1 VSFRVTSLDDVP
13 REEGADGADWLRL
26 RKQLDVRAFGVNVYG
41 AKAGNRVI
49 EEHDELGTAAGRHQE
64 LYVVLRGRAR
74 FELDGDV
81 HDAPAGTT
89 VFVRDPAVRRGA
101 HAEEDGT
108 LVLVVGGTPG
118 AAYEVSIWE
127 EAADAYPHWEAGDYA
142 AAVEILRG
150 VVAQHPETALI
161 LYNLACA
168 EALNGEHDAALEHL
182 ARATAL
188 EERWR
193 KAARDDADF
202 DALRDDPRFELA
214 VTGQAEIPGQ
224 SS

>member
-1 VSFRVTSLDDVP
+1 VTFRVTTLDEAP
-13 REEGADGADWLRL
+13 RVEGADGADWLRL
-26 RKQLDVRAFGVNVYG
+26 RKELDVRAFGVNVYG
-41 AKAGNRVI
+41 ASAGNRVI
-49 EEHDELGTAAGRHQE
+49 EEHDELGAAAGRHEE

-81 HDAPAGTT
+81 HDAPTGTA

-118 AAYEVSIWE
+118 QAYEVSSWE
-127 EAADAYPHWEAGDYA
+127 QAADAYPHWRNGDYA
-142 AAVEILRG
+142 KAVEILRD
-150 VVAQHPETALI
+150 VSDRYPKTALI

-193 KAARDDADF
+193 QAARDDPDF
-202 DALRDDPRFELA
+202 DAVRDDPRFELA
-214 VTGQAEIPGQ
+214 VAGQADAAG
-224 SS
+224 

>member
-1 VSFRVTSLDDVP
+1 VSFQVTSVDDIP
-13 REEGADGADWLRL
+13 RQRGAEGSDWLRL
-26 RKQLDVRAFGVNVYG
+26 RKAFDVRAFGVNVYG
-41 AKAGNRVI
+41 AAAGKRVI

-81 HDAPAGTT
+81 HEAETGTA

-101 HAEEDGT
+101 HAQEDGT

-118 AAYEVSIWE
+118 QAYEVSVWE
-127 EAADAYPHWEAGDYA
+127 QAADAYPHWENGDYA
-142 AAVEILRG
+142 KAVEILRD
-150 VVAQHPETALI
+150 VVAKYPDKGLI

-168 EALNGEHDAALEHL
+168 ETLNGEHDAAFEHL

-193 KAARDDADF
+193 KAAREDPDF
-202 DALRDDPRFELA
+202 DPVRDDPRFELA
-214 VTGQAEIPGQ
+214 VAGQADSAG
-224 SS
+224 

>member
-1 VSFRVTSLDDVP
+1 VSFRVANVDDVP
-13 REEGADGADWLRL
+13 RVEGADGSDWLRL
-26 RKQLDVRAFGVNVYG
+26 RKELGVRAFGVNVYG
-41 AKAGNRVI
+41 ASSGNRVI

-81 HDAPAGTT
+81 HDAPTGTA

-101 HAEEDGT
+101 HSEEDGT
-108 LVLVVGGTPG
+108 LVLVVGGNPG
-118 AAYEVSIWE
+118 HPYEVSIWE
-127 EAADAYPHWEAGDYA
+127 QAADAYPYWREGNYA
-142 AAVEILRG
+142 KAVEILRD
-150 VVAQHPETALI
+150 VVATYPETGLI

-168 EALNGEHDAALEHL
+168 EALNGERDSALEHL

-193 KAARDDADF
+193 KAASEDPDF
-202 DALRDDPRFELA
+202 DGVRGDPRFELA
-214 VTGQAEIPGQ
+214 VAGQANAAG
-224 SS
+224 

>member
-1 VSFRVTSLDDVP
+1 VSFRVANVDDVP
-13 REEGADGADWLRL
+13 REEGADGSDWLRL
-26 RKQLDVRAFGVNVYG
+26 RKELGVRAFGVNVYG
-41 AKAGNRVI
+41 ANAGNRVI

-81 HDAPAGTT
+81 HDAPTGTA

-101 HAEEDGT
+101 HSEEDDT
-108 LVLVVGGTPG
+108 LVLVVGGNPG
-118 AAYEVSIWE
+118 HAYDVSIWE
-127 EAADAYPHWEAGDYA
+127 QAADAYPHWRAGNYA
-142 AAVEILRG
+142 KAVEILRD
-150 VVAQHPETALI
+150 VADRYPETGLI

-193 KAARDDADF
+193 KAASEDRDF
-202 DALRDDPRFELA
+202 DGVRDDPRFELA
-214 VTGQAEIPGQ
+214 VAGQADAAG
-224 SS
+224 

>member
-1 VSFRVTSLDDVP
+1 MSFRVTTLDEAP
-13 REEGADGADWLRL
+13 RVEGADGADWLRL
-26 RKQLDVRAFGVNVYG
+26 RKQLDVQAFGVNVYG
-41 AKAGNRVI
+41 ADAGNRVI
-49 EEHDELGTAAGRHQE
+49 EEHDELGTAAGRHEE
-64 LYVVLRGRAR
+64 LYLVLRGRAR

-81 HDAPAGTT
+81 HDAPAETA

-118 AAYEVSIWE
+118 HPYEVSVWE
-127 EAADAYPHWEAGDYA
+127 QAADAYPHWRNGDYA
-142 AAVEILRG
+142 KAVEILRD
-150 VVAQHPETALI
+150 VLDRHPETGLI

-168 EALNGEHDAALEHL
+168 ETLNGEHDAALEHL

-193 KAARDDADF
+193 KAAREDPDF
-202 DALRDDPRFELA
+202 DAVRDDPRFELA
-214 VTGQAEIPGQ
+214 VAGQADAAG
-224 SS
+224 